1 MRVVT
6 EHGAATI
13 ESPAFPRLSRWLA
26 VALIGLLALAALRAA
41 PALLNASWTS
51 SSLLLMLGAALT
63 IAWLG
68 YWIVFSRTRLEGQ
81 TLVQTWI
88 WTKRT
93 RVDEVAQLKLVFVP
107 GLVWL
112 VAPRLLVR
120 QRSGAVLWF
129 QAADVGLLRAFGER
143 VAEQQHPKQHP
154 QQHTPRPPAAD

>member
-1 MRVVT
+1 MT
-6 EHGAATI
+6 AYGETL
-13 ESPAFPRLSRWLA
+13 ESPAFPRLPRWLA
-26 VALIGLLALAALRAA
+26 VALIALLVLAALRAS
-41 PALLNASWTS
+41 PQLLNASWTT
-51 SSLLLMLGAALT
+51 SSLLLMLGAGLT

-81 TLVQTWI
+81 SLVQTWL
-88 WTKRT
+88 WTKCT

-129 QAADVGLLRAFGER
+129 QAADVRLLQAFAER
-143 VAEQQHPKQHP
+143 VARQQL
-154 QQHTPRPPAAD
+154 PRPEAAA

>member
-1 MRVVT
+1 MT
-6 EHGAATI
+6 DQAATL

-26 VALIGLLALAALRAA
+26 VALIVLLALAALRAA
-41 PALLNASWTS
+41 PQLLSASWTT
-51 SSLLLMLGAALT
+51 SSLLLMLGAGLT

-68 YWIVFSRTRLEGQ
+68 YWIVFSRTRLEGG

-93 RVDEVAQLKLVFVP
+93 RVDQVAQLKLVFVP

-120 QRSGAVLWF
+120 QHGGSVQWF
-129 QAADVGLLRAFGER
+129 QAADVKLLQAFGER
-143 VAEQQHPKQHP
+143 VAQQQH
-154 QQHTPRPPAAD
+154 PRPPAAG

>member
-1 MRVVT
+1 MT
-6 EHGAATI
+6 EPGTTL

-26 VALIGLLALAALRAA
+26 VALIVMLALAALRAS
-41 PALLNASWTS
+41 PQLLSASWTLN
-51 SSLLLMLGAALT
+51 SLLLMLGAGLT

-68 YWIVFSRTRLEGQ
+68 YWIVFSRTRLEDQ

-129 QAADVGLLRAFGER
+129 QAADVQLLRAFGER
-143 VAEQQHPKQHP
+143 VAQQQLPQHA
-154 QQHTPRPPAAD
+154 PRPPAAG